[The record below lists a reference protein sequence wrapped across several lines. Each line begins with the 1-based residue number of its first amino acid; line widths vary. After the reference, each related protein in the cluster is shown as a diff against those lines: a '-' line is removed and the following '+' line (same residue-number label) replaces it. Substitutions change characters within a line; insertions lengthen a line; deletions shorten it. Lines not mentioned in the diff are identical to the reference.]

1 LIVAALGLTVSSLA
15 VAQAPPGIAEGWSGE
30 FDHAARQIT
39 QLAEAIPAD
48 KYGWRPAPGVR
59 SVSEV
64 IMHLSIANYFLL
76 AQTGAKP
83 PVDLTKLGK
92 EPDKGITAKDEVL
105 KFLKA
110 SLDFVRTTAP
120 TIDRT
125 KTLKLFGKDVT
136 ADGVLLRVLVHTHE
150 HMGQLI
156 AYARV
161 NGVTPPWSGG
171 NSSRGSSVQE
181 VQAFNAVQEFL
192 FNLERTEPW
201 YVEARA
207 MNP

>member
-1 LIVAALGLTVSSLA
+1 MARTFIVLIVAALGSIVSSPA
-15 VAQAPPGIAEGWSGE
+15 AAQAPPGIAEGWSGE
-30 FDHAARQIT
+30 FDHASRQVM

-64 IMHLSIANYFLL
+64 LMHLSIANYFLL
-76 AQTGAKP
+76 AQTGVKP

-92 EPDKGITAKDEVL
+92 EPDKSVTDKAEVI

-125 KTLKLFGKDVT
+125 KKLKLFGKDVT
-136 ADGVLLRVLVHTHE
+136 ADGVLLRVLVHNHE

-171 NSSRGSSVQE
+171 Q
-181 VQAFNAVQEFL
+181 
-192 FNLERTEPW
+192 
-201 YVEARA
+201 
-207 MNP
+207 